1 MQCGQPLL
9 TDCVSPT
16 IVVPQSP
23 DTVGRFK
30 SALNNVLLYLGLIG
44 YTALGAKIFQLLEL
58 PTEKERLETNQA
70 LLLTER
76 VIFLEIITNNTN
88 LGEDQYQQV
97 ATYILTISPGQSDP
111 AFSWCQTLWHP
122 TRRFVLKSPEPELTL
137 SARTLVTTGTTL
149 SLHSFH

>member
-1 MQCGQPLL
+1 M
-9 TDCVSPT
+9 
-16 IVVPQSP
+16 
-23 DTVGRFK
+23 GRFK

-97 ATYILTISPGQSDP
+97 AIYILTISPGQSDP